1 MLYNLPGMIH
11 PHGKKDEFY
20 VDIGAYGA
28 PRVEGFEAVPATK
41 NLEKYV
47 RKVNG
52 YVHYVNSFPAN
63 GNLSSADNLCKELG
77 PRSGPTSVLI
87 WI

>member
-11 PHGKKDEFY
+11 PHGKKDELY

-52 YVHYVNSFPAN
+52 YVHHVNSLLPN
-63 GNLSSADNLCKELG
+63 GMGESFQD
-77 PRSGPTSVLI
+77 
-87 WI
+87 